1 MNGYIIAIITI
12 SIVAGIGSSL
22 VSTNDVRLKKHINF
36 LTSLIFL
43 IILIFPIK
51 DAMDKVNDIKENI
64 DSFVSSI
71 SSSVDYSNNLII
83 NTSIDNICSGIEK
96 ALIDEFKFK
105 EDDVEIKI
113 EVNSKDVEAVQIEKL
128 KIFLY
133 NEATWCDEYKIK
145 NYIENL
151 VGCEVVIKKA

>member
-36 LTSLIFL
+36 LISLIFL
-43 IILIFPIK
+43 IILICPIK

-83 NTSIDNICSGIEK
+83 NTSIDNICSGIKE
-96 ALIDEFKFK
+96 AIIDEFKFK
-105 EDDVEIKI
+105 EEDVEIEI
-113 EVNSKDVEAVQIEKL
+113 DVNSKDVEAVQVERL

-133 NEATWCDEYKIK
+133 NEATWCDENKIK
-145 NYIENL
+145 NFIENL